1 VTGSRKIIIII
12 IKTRRYSPEE
22 YTKHWTVG
30 DWVKKNNNNNNKN
43 SQVLAR
49 GVYEAFDSG

>member
-1 VTGSRKIIIII
+1 VTGTRIIIIII